1 MATGKK
7 DLPPLNHAWSS
18 TRNLGKNQ
26 LGGVIF
32 GAKNTTIMEC
42 LSKQLF
48 GLPSQHL
55 VYVEKIDPG
64 LPLFLL
70 NYTDR
75 TLHGIFE
82 AASHGQKNIDPYAWT
97 SDGSQRTPYPAQV
110 QICVQLR
117 CQPLTE
123 NQFKPVIVDNYYNQN
138 HFWFE
143 LDHAQTNRL
152 LSLFSTQVVSAS
164 HSTNLPVPFVP
175 KKVENKLKEK
185 DICSSYKTDQ
195 SLDDCFGTIG
205 IDEKE
210 LVCMRLKQLALNHK
224 FRDQPS
230 TALEDET
237 ARIKVD
243 PPSIACED
251 ETARKWVDPAS
262 TAREDETNVVVKND
276 TALATNDIAQLIEKV
291 EDLMAFKTEHNS
303 KIACLEKKIISLEQ
317 SLAEAEKEIRNLKDH
332 CIMLESMM
340 APSEECDT
348 IKDNTSCSEF
358 HLDNPPE
365 TSDIDIELCDDSIF
379 LVGGYD
385 GRSWFSS
392 LDRYSPS
399 LNLTKSLK
407 PMNTARCYAP
417 VSILND
423 ELYVFGGGTGGVW
436 YDTVESYDPVMNKWS
451 VRPSLNS
458 KKGCLAG
465 ATLND
470 KIYAAGGGNGDE
482 FYSSVEMLD
491 LDVGAWIPSRS
502 MLQKRFSL
510 AAAELNGALY
520 VVGGYDGKSYLK
532 SAERFDPREHSW
544 TRIENMNTVRGCP
557 CLVVLNE
564 KLYVL
569 GGFDSNAMVASV
581 EIYDP
586 RRGSWVMGDPMNCP
600 RGFCAAAVVKESI
613 YVFGGLKTGE
623 EINHTVECYKEG
635 QGWKTMNTRA
645 GGRRCFFSAVAL

>member
-1 MATGKK
+1 MAQGNKE
-7 DLPPLNHAWSS
+7 LLR

-32 GAKNTTIMEC
+32 GAKNTTIKEC

-48 GLPSQHL
+48 GLTNQHL

-70 NYTDR
+70 NCTDS

-82 AASHGQKNIDPYAWT
+82 AASHGKKNIDLYAWT
-97 SDGSQRTPYPAQV
+97 SDGTQKTPYPAQV
-110 QICVQLR
+110 RVRVRMR

-123 NQFKPVIVDNYYNQN
+123 NQFKPIIVDNYYTQN

-152 LSLFSTQVVSAS
+152 LSLFSSQPA
-164 HSTNLPVPFVP
+164 FVP
-175 KKVENKLKEK
+175 HCPTAQWSVRVPSIFNFDEKMLTELNKKATV
-185 DICSSYKTDQ
+185 DD
-195 SLDDCFGTIG
+195 SLATIG
-205 IDEKE
+205 KDDKE
-210 LVCMRLKQLALNHK
+210 LVYAKLTDMVLNSK
-224 FRDQPS
+224 FVDSS
-230 TALEDET
+230 TGCDDET
-237 ARIKVD
+237 AKVDDGTLVPHKEVD
-243 PPSIACED
+243 PPPDNHEYEAKEDGLANPFESPVIAE
-251 ETARKWVDPAS
+251 
-262 TAREDETNVVVKND
+262 
-276 TALATNDIAQLIEKV
+276 LIEKV
-291 EDLMAFKTEHNS
+291 DDLMAFKAEQDRR
-303 KIACLEKKIISLEQ
+303 IGYLENKIISLEQ
-317 SLAEAEKEIRNLKDH
+317 NLAEAENEIRNLKGH
-332 CIMLESMM
+332 CIMLENTV
-340 APSEECDT
+340 APSEESDSVNEKTSDSVIHLDNSPQTCD
-348 IKDNTSCSEF
+348 F
-358 HLDNPPE
+358 HLD
-365 TSDIDIELCDDSIF
+365 CDDLIF

-392 LDRYSPS
+392 MDCYSPS
-399 LNLTKSLK
+399 LNHTKSLK

-417 VSILND
+417 VSILNG

-436 YDTVESYDPVMNKWS
+436 YDTVESYDPVKNDWTS
-451 VRPSLNS
+451 RPPLNA
-458 KKGCLAG
+458 KKGSLAG

-470 KIYAAGGGNGDE
+470 KIYAVGGGSGNE
-482 FYSSVEMLD
+482 YYSAVEMLD

-520 VVGGYDGKSYLK
+520 AVGGYDGKNYLK

-544 TRIENMNTVRGCP
+544 TKIESMNTVRGCP

-569 GGFDSNAMVASV
+569 GGFDGNTMIPSV

-586 RRGSWVMGDPMNCP
+586 RRGSWVMGEPMDHP
-600 RGFCAAAVVKESI
+600 RGFSAAAVVKESI
-613 YVFGGLKTGE
+613 YIFGGLKSGE
-623 EINHTVECYKEG
+623 EINDTVECFMEG
-635 QGWKTMNTRA
+635 QGWETTDAKA
-645 GGRRCFFSAVAL
+645 GGQRCFFSAVSL